1 MVNRKIEMIR
11 RIKLLNPAFRSNKND
26 TYDSLLK
33 KYRDN
38 LPRRSFI
45 NDISHRDTNKF
56 SISKRL
62 RKIKINGEYPEIL
75 TIRNKIK
82 KPLNAQDIKTLA
94 YKHQN
99 QFVLKN
105 KREPLMIIRGINRLG
120 FTTIKSGKQA
130 IKYMYNDEADY
141 YNDKVQFETKYQ
153 DFYQVEI
160 MMY

>member
-1 MVNRKIEMIR
+1 MVNRKIDLIR
-11 RIKLLNPAFRSNKND
+11 QIKRLNRGFKSKKND
-26 TYDSLLK
+26 TYDSFLK
-33 KYRDN
+33 KYREN

-45 NDISHRDTNKF
+45 NDISDRDRNQY
-56 SISKRL
+56 SITKRL
-62 RKIKINGEYPEIL
+62 RKVKINGEYPEIL

-120 FTTIKSGKQA
+120 FTTIKSSKQA

-141 YNDKVQFETKYQ
+141 YNDKVQFETNYQ